1 MKNLRQYM
9 DAFYL
14 PAPEEYRKIP
24 IGTYNEKMA
33 EVKNLY
39 QEGMFTERFI
49 MLQGAYRFL
58 LSRFFISSRWNSY
71 EIRKNSALQNSP
83 PAAGCPAA

>member
-39 QEGMFTERFI
+39 
-49 MLQGAYRFL
+49 
-58 LSRFFISSRWNSY
+58 
-71 EIRKNSALQNSP
+71 
-83 PAAGCPAA
+83 